1 MRSMLS
7 RLSKLACLLVLTG
20 TAYAASCSGSS
31 PTWTAATCG
40 STDVAAC
47 VTAASNGDTINI
59 AACSATSWTAGISVS
74 KQLKFVGAGG
84 AGLWGD
90 YYGVLLNEPVAAYN
104 VVAAT
109 PQVGNTAILDTNNFA
124 ATTFNYA
131 QASGGLSTASIAAAF
146 K

>member
-59 AACSATSWTAGISVS
+59 PACSATSWTAGISVS
-74 KQLKFVGAGG
+74 KQLKFVG
-84 AGLWGD
+84 
-90 YYGVLLNEPVAAYN
+90 
-104 VVAAT
+104 
-109 PQVGNTAILDTNNFA
+109 A

>member
-47 VTAASNGDTINI
+47 VTAASNGDTITSPNSTL
-59 AACSATSWTAGISVS
+59 AVGGTSSNTTLDLQGSAGEIMAG
-74 KQLKFVGAGG
+74 
-84 AGLWGD
+84 
-90 YYGVLLNEPVAAYN
+90 
-104 VVAAT
+104 AT